1 MEIIMIIVRKQVG
14 KKIQKNNVILW
25 LMTQQSIDGGRR
37 YIAAECLKNIKDALT
52 GKGVFVIK

>member
-1 MEIIMIIVRKQVG
+1 MIIVRKQVG